1 MIITRTPFRIPLG
14 GGGTDLPSYYSKHGG
29 FIFSTTIDKYMYIFI
44 HRPIVDDLI
53 RVIYS
58 RYERVERP
66 SEVQHDIVRAALQYT
81 GIENAIQIASIAD
94 IPAGTGLGSS
104 SAYAV
109 GLLHGLHVLKEE
121 SVSLKTLAE
130 EACHIEIDIL
140 NKPIGKQDQYVAALG
155 GFVVL
160 EIDPDGTVQARRAT
174 IPDHVLDQLNA
185 NTLFFY
191 TGKSRSAEEIL
202 KDQSAAARR
211 NEGAVVEGLHRIMDI
226 GREICQAIEEGNL
239 ARFGQL
245 LHEHWSVKKRLS
257 PKVSDPRIDRLYGIA
272 RECGA
277 LGGKIMGAGGGGFF
291 LFYMEEG
298 HHRLREAMKKE
309 NLREMRYSFDFE
321 GTKLLSNFFSGS
333 NRQWPG

>member
-14 GGGTDLPSYYSKHGG
+14 GGGTDLPSYYSNHGG
-29 FIFSTTIDKYMYIFI
+29 FIFSATIDKYMYINI

-58 RYERVERP
+58 HSEQVEKV
-66 SEVQHDIVRAALQYT
+66 SEVKHDIVRAALEYT

-109 GLLHGLHVLKEE
+109 GLLHGLHALKREY
-121 SVSLKTLAE
+121 VSLETLAE

-140 NKPIGKQDQYVAALG
+140 KKPIGKQDQYLAALG

-160 EIDPDGTVQARRAT
+160 EIEPDGTVQPRRAR
-174 IPDHVLDQLNA
+174 ISDRVLDQLNA
-185 NTLFFY
+185 NILFFY
-191 TGKSRSAEEIL
+191 TGRSRSADEIL
-202 KDQSAAARR
+202 KHQSAAAKRD
-211 NEGAVVEGLHRIMDI
+211 ESAVVKSLNRIKEI
-226 GREICQAIEEGNL
+226 GREILKAIEGGNL
-239 ARFGQL
+239 TRFGEL
-245 LHEHWSVKKRLS
+245 LHEHWTTKKNLS
-257 PKVSDPRIDRLYGIA
+257 SKISDPRIDRLYNIA
-272 RECGA
+272 RDCGA

-291 LFYMEEG
+291 LFYVEEG

-321 GTKLLSNFFSGS
+321 GTKLLSNFFSWR
-333 NRQWPG
+333 NRQWP